1 MLVDKKIGL
10 AKVMENDE
18 MLEDT
23 NEWVN
28 ELLNGSLAGLSLEI
42 TSENEY
48 ARKTSCRFPDCFVTF
63 DESEHYK
70 GLSLRVESEDDA
82 GVICFDCSFYIGRGV
97 MGVRYDPEYDG
108 GVVHLTFDDVKID
121 GEHIDE

>member
-1 MLVDKKIGL
+1 MLVDKKIDL

-48 ARKTSCRFPDCFVTF
+48 VGKTSCRFNDAWVTF
-63 DESEHYK
+63 SASEHYK
-70 GLSLRVESEDDA
+70 GLTLEVGNEDDG
-82 GVICFDCSFYIGRGV
+82 GVMCLDCEFYVGRGV

-108 GVVHLTFDDVKID
+108 GVVHLTFDGVKI
-121 GEHIDE
+121 E